1 VSQQAITL
9 AAMLH
14 RGGQLGARVLLLVGA
29 RSEAHIVD
37 SIGAAAVRLTDAET
51 AQVMGAL

>member
-1 VSQQAITL
+1 MSQQAITL